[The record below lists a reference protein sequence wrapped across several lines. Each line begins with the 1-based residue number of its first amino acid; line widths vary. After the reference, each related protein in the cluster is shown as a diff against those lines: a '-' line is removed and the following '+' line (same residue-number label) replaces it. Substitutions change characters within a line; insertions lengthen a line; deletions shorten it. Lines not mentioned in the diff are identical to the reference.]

1 MSRQTTEKE
10 KETREIKSQRES
22 TKKKV
27 DRVFLVPYPNV
38 VFLYPTLIA
47 ALIAAIGM
55 TVWGDQAVADGSRV
69 PYALSTFFLGILAI
83 NLIVL
88 TIDFPRATVLTLF
101 FITCTAILGVVLSA
115 NFLPDMVPWVRDR
128 AAGLHPL
135 ANASF
140 FWIVTA
146 VLFVVLLMAKIAV
159 QFDYWEVT
167 QNELL
172 LHHGLLS
179 DLRRYPTSGLQVEKE
194 INDVFEF
201 MLLGSGRLVLRPQG
215 TNRDLVLENIS
226 FIDSKEKQLTELLS
240 ANRVEITKD

>member
-1 MSRQTTEKE
+1 MIPWVK
-10 KETREIKSQRES
+10 
-22 TKKKV
+22 
-27 DRVFLVPYPNV
+27 D
-38 VFLYPTLIA
+38 
-47 ALIAAIGM
+47 
-55 TVWGDQAVADGSRV
+55 
-69 PYALSTFFLGILAI
+69 
-83 NLIVL
+83 
-88 TIDFPRATVLTLF
+88 RAT
-101 FITCTAILGVVLSA
+101 
-115 NFLPDMVPWVRDR
+115 
-128 AAGLHPL
+128 GLHPL

-146 VLFVVLLMAKIAV
+146 VLFLVLLMAKIAV
-159 QFDYWEVT
+159 QFDYWEVR

-172 LHHGLLS
+172 HHHGLLS